1 MKKLWLYIVR
11 AYLRIG
17 LFFYFRRLHIHNL
30 KNIPKDK
37 PVLLLSNHQNALL
50 DALLIATKSERF
62 AYFLTRAAVFKKPL
76 VSKLL
81 NSLQM
86 LPVYRVRDGWNTITN
101 NNAIFETCSELLNQK
116 EAVVIFPEGS
126 HNLARRVRPLSKGFT
141 RIVFDTLEKFPDT
154 DLQIIPVGLNFMNA
168 THFADSAALYFG
180 NPIQAKSFITEN
192 RNDSVIAL
200 KKRIYSEISKL
211 TTHIPTDDYDNM
223 LRKLNALHVNY
234 LEPKQV
240 NACIEENFNTC
251 EQQSKSKINWLR
263 QLLKVFLI
271 VNILPPYIIWKFM
284 VQSKIK
290 ELEFTATFRFV
301 VAITLVPLYLLII
314 AFVLSI
320 LLSLKLAI
328 LYVLIV
334 LLLSLIT
341 VKL

>member
-1 MKKLWLYIVR
+1 
-11 AYLRIG
+11 
-17 LFFYFRRLHIHNL
+17 
-30 KNIPKDK
+30 
-37 PVLLLSNHQNALL
+37 
-50 DALLIATKSERF
+50 
-62 AYFLTRAAVFKKPL
+62 
-76 VSKLL
+76 
-81 NSLQM
+81 M